1 MYFKGIIALV
11 ISRLLFDIIF
21 MQLRKSNPEILSIFD
36 KVPERWK
43 GKWYIEWA
51 FILVLILV
59 LSILEVYA
67 GLNIIVGYVIAGFI
81 LGISSL
87 IFKKP
92 ESQNKSQKKSKNKT
106 QVKNKSQKKKGK
118 KK

>member
-11 ISRLLFDIIF
+11 ISRLLFDIVFI
-21 MQLRKSNPEILSIFD
+21 QLRKSNPQILSIFD

-51 FILVLILV
+51 FILVLILI
-59 LSILEVYA
+59 LSILQVYA
-67 GLNIIVGYVIAGFI
+67 GLNDIVGYGIAGFI

-92 ESQNKSQKKSKNKT
+92 ETQKKN
-106 QVKNKSQKKKGK
+106 QKKKGK